1 MNSFRFHVA
10 TDIRFGSD
18 QLQHLPGVLAEY
30 GKRVLLTY
38 GGGSIK
44 QFGLYDEVIK
54 LLNHNEFHIVEL
66 SGIEPN
72 PRIES
77 VYEGVK
83 LIREHELDVILAVGG
98 GSVIDASKVMAAGV
112 YYEGDAWD
120 LMLDSAKIG
129 RAVPLVNILTLAATG
144 TEMNRNAVIS
154 NLNTNEKLGAKAWE
168 LLPKASFLDP
178 TNTFTVSAYQ
188 TAAGVADTLSHL
200 FEQYFNRTAGVEV
213 QNNIAEGLMKA
224 VFKYGPIALE
234 KPNDYEARANLLW
247 ASTLSLNGLPSVGKT
262 GGWTCHPIEHVWSA
276 HYDITHAIGLAIL
289 TPRWMK
295 HCMEVDQ
302 TTHTYFAT
310 YGRNVFGIT
319 EENDEVA
326 AYQAMEKTYH
336 FFKNE
341 MKIPMTLPEVGITT
355 DEKVDLMSKQA
366 VDGGLNTTNPFVSL
380 TAKDVAKITHA
391 CFLPMVF

>member
-1 MNSFRFHVA
+1 MNNFRFHVA

-54 LLNHNEFHIVEL
+54 LLNNNDFHIVEL

-98 GSVIDASKVMAAGV
+98 GSVIDASKIIAAGV

-129 RAVPLVNILTLAATG
+129 RAVPLVDVLTLAATG

-200 FEQYFNRTAGVEV
+200 FEQYFNRTMGVEV

-234 KPNDYEARANLLW
+234 NPKDYEARSNLLW
-247 ASTLSLNGLPSVGKT
+247 ASTLALNGLASVGKT

-276 HYDITHAIGLAIL
+276 YYDITHAIGLAIL

-295 HCMEVDQ
+295 HCLEVDE
-302 TTHTYFAT
+302 TTHARFAT
-310 YGRNVFGIT
+310 FGRNVFGIL

-326 AYQAMEKTYH
+326 AYQVIEKTYN

-341 MKIPMTLPEVGITT
+341 MKIPMTLPEVGIET
-355 DEKVDLMSKQA
+355 DEKVDHMSAQA
-366 VDGGLNTTNPFVSL
+366 IDEGLDVGNPFVAL
-380 TAKDVAKITHA
+380 TAADIAKMTRE
-391 CFLPMVF
+391 CFAPMTF